1 MKSFMIYSLMMLKN
15 LNKISLRPTTRLTNS
30 VSWEFENYDLY
41 FLCILWNQKKNFF
54 FLLVIL
60 ITSWLGRNRIIG
72 YFKNYLLHYFVK
84 NANYFPYSWSN
95 IVAVEQHF
103 WTNVFEYAQ
112 RNSKSLFMRYV
123 NFEIGN
129 CQKDFVW

>member
-15 LNKISLRPTTRLTNS
+15 LNKISLSPTTRLTNS

-60 ITSWLGRNRIIG
+60 ITGWLGRNGIIG

-84 NANYFPYSWSN
+84 NAN
-95 IVAVEQHF
+95 
-103 WTNVFEYAQ
+103 
-112 RNSKSLFMRYV
+112 
-123 NFEIGN
+123 
-129 CQKDFVW
+129 